1 MKSNRKLNRGCAV
14 ILAMAVLLCGCGA
27 KTAPENVQTAAE
39 KDMAQD
45 AGGGNPRKQ
54 KVQLVISTPPLLYG
68 KLGGENAED
77 AAYTDFLVYAA
88 EKFAAQYTEA
98 DVEYVVRGFDYV
110 DEEKVIKDT
119 LGTPDAPDVLF
130 EGFFNMGSY
139 IHSGYMVPLDD
150 IIDEEMRGDISDRIW
165 SEGMYQGQTYMFPF
179 YHLPNTMA
187 YNAKLFREA
196 GLEQYVSEKGTIS
209 NWSIEEWELILDTLA
224 EKLSPTEFPMMMYA
238 KNNQGDTHIMILLR
252 AFGCPFFTDDGSF
265 CVNTPEGIEALRWI
279 QNGVKR
285 GWFPPASEN
294 LQLSDMMELFMNDQ
308 LAICMM
314 NPANQVFFDQR
325 GTDVRQVNFPS
336 INGTGMSTTFVTG
349 FGVFDKG
356 DEEKVRVAKDFVRF
370 VCSDSQ
376 LQQAC
381 LPNIPVRASIQ
392 ELCKD
397 SILMNDAYAANES
410 TLVNFTDNLPNWIG
424 VRAVFYQQIHNLLT
438 GERTPEEVAADIDAA
453 CNAAVKEEAV
463 SEN

>member
-1 MKSNRKLNRGCAV
+1 MKSNRGLMPVCAV
-14 ILAMAVLLCGCGA
+14 ILAMAVLLCGCGEKA
-27 KTAPENVQTAAE
+27 AAVKGETASGKEADSGE
-39 KDMAQD
+39 AQ
-45 AGGGNPRKQ
+45 KQ
-54 KVQLVISTPPLLYG
+54 KVQLVICTPPLLYG
-68 KLGGENAED
+68 KLGGENAEN
-77 AAYTDFLVYAA
+77 AAYTDFLTFAA

-119 LGTPDAPDVLF
+119 LGTSDAPDVLF

-187 YNAKLFREA
+187 YNVKLFREA
-196 GLEQYVSEKGTIS
+196 GLEEYISEKGTIA

-224 EKLSPTEFPMMMYA
+224 EKLPSTKFPMMMYA

-252 AFGCPFFTDDGSF
+252 AFGCPFFTEDGSF

-279 QNGVKR
+279 QDGVQR

-294 LQLSDMMELFMNDQ
+294 LELSDIMELFMNDQ
-308 LAICMM
+308 LAVSMM
-314 NPANQVFFDQR
+314 NPANQVFFDQK
-325 GTDVRQVNFPS
+325 GTEVRQVNFPGV
-336 INGTGMSTTFVTG
+336 NGTGLSTTFVTG

-370 VCSDSQ
+370 VCGDIQ

-381 LPNIPVRASIQ
+381 LPNIPVSASIQ

-397 SILMNDAYAANES
+397 KILMNDAYAANES

-453 CNAAVKEEAV
+453 CNAAVKEDVV